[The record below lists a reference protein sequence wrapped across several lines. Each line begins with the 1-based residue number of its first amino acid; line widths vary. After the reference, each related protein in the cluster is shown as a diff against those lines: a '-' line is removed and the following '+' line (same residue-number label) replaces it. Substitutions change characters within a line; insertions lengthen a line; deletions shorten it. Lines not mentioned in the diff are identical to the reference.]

1 MRVLVRAGSVLR
13 GFVGRIRYGRDRPS
27 FRSKVEE
34 ERRKADRA
42 AEIHGCHRR
51 DLWSWDSK
59 EGGRELAR
67 THGVHAPATLQ
78 PLRQPSEI
86 EWEGLPNAFV
96 IKPDRGAG
104 GTGVYV
110 LGREGNGFRS
120 LLDDRLVTPT
130 MVVSELATLVE
141 EGRIGPMVYAE
152 TAALIHGRPSF
163 DWKMYAFQ
171 GRVELIR
178 QVDRIRGRHKF
189 YDSRWEECT
198 VRELIDKDS
207 TVDRRLPLPY
217 APKALTAAGEVL
229 SSAVRVPFVRVD
241 LFESDQGVVFG
252 EFTPRPG
259 RQRFAVWMDEHLGRC
274 WEESEVE
281 LLLADDYYDVATG
294 KAR

>member
-1 MRVLVRAGSVLR
+1 MRLLGRAGSLLR
-13 GFVGRIRYGRDRPS
+13 GLIGRIRYGRDRPS
-27 FRSKVEE
+27 FRFKVEE

-59 EGGRELAR
+59 EGGRDLAKI
-67 THGVHAPATLQ
+67 HGVRVPDTLQ
-78 PLRQPSEI
+78 SLRRPSEI

-110 LGREGNGFRS
+110 LVREGNAFRS
-120 LLDDRLVTPT
+120 LLDDRIVTPS
-130 MVVSELATLVE
+130 MVVSELAMVVG
-141 EGRIGPMVYAE
+141 EGRVGPTVHAE
-152 TAALIHGRPSF
+152 TAALIHDRPSF

-178 QVDRIRGRHKF
+178 QIDRVRRRHKF
-189 YDSRWEECT
+189 YDPQWQEWP
-198 VRELIDKDS
+198 VRELIDKGS

-217 APKALTAAGEVL
+217 APDALTFAAEVL

-259 RQRFAVWMDEHLGRC
+259 RQRFALWMDEHLGRC
-274 WEESEVE
+274 WEKSEVY
-281 LLLADDYYDVATG
+281 LMLDDNYYDVASRTS
-294 KAR
+294 R